1 MNNNPIEKNTSI
13 KLALI
18 FTPYGIESVSIL
30 SSKSKDRELSSRFLS
45 QITDLISD
53 FEKSLK
59 YYNSGVQ

>member
-1 MNNNPIEKNTSI
+1 MNNNPNKEDIHI

-18 FTPYGIESVSIL
+18 FTPSGVESVSIL

-45 QITDLISD
+45 QIIDLVSD